1 MSTPRLAEKYR
12 KEVIPVLKK
21 EFWIDNPMAVPKVEK
36 VVLNMGIGEA
46 ITNAKLVYTA
56 AEELTKIAGQ
66 RAVVTKAKKS
76 IATFKLRAGMP
87 IGCRVTLRGDRMYEF
102 LDRLMNVAL
111 PRVRDFRGVPTRAF
125 DGRGNYTLGVKDHL
139 IFPEIDPTKIDKSK
153 GLNVTIV
160 TTAGS
165 DDRARVLLKE
175 LGMPFG
181 RYQVKER
188 RHCSSRRDH
197 QGEFETEVRDPQAK
211 PLHALRASAGVSPQV
226 RLVPHLL
233 PEPRARGLRARSDE
247 GVVVRRGR

>member
-1 MSTPRLAEKYR
+1 MNMSARLIEKYK

-21 EFWIDNPMAVPKVEK
+21 EFGIENPMAVPRVEK

-46 ITNAKLVYTA
+46 ISNAKLVDTA

-76 IATFKLRAGMP
+76 IATFKLREGMP
-87 IGCRVTLRGDRMYEF
+87 IGCRVTLRGERMYEF
-102 LDRLMNVAL
+102 LDRLLNIAL
-111 PRVRDFRGVPTRAF
+111 PRVRDFRGVPSRSF
-125 DGRGNYTLGVKDHL
+125 DGRGNFTLGIKDHL

-160 TTAGS
+160 TNAGS

-181 RYQVKER
+181 K
-188 RHCSSRRDH
+188 
-197 QGEFETEVRDPQAK
+197 
-211 PLHALRASAGVSPQV
+211 
-226 RLVPHLL
+226 
-233 PEPRARGLRARSDE
+233 
-247 GVVVRRGR
+247 